1 MLRIVQ
7 LLRSVSKVGYNNPTN
22 EHARKDLK
30 LENIK
35 RVGIV
40 LRPSTPELKELF
52 LEAKRIF
59 ESRGIEVSIDH
70 VSGGMIDVMGQPF
83 DHMCRNSDFLVTIG
97 GDGTLISAVRRSYE
111 YQIPVLG
118 IHAGKLGF
126 LADLDFGE
134 LESFMDDLMKG
145 DYRIDKRAM
154 LEATISTQHGESKV
168 VAFNDIVLT
177 RPSISKMIRLE
188 TYVDGRNFN
197 TYYGDGVVIST
208 PTGSTAYNLS
218 AGGPVLFPLTQVFAL
233 TPICPHSLTQRPV
246 VLPGHFEIEVKTSD
260 SSALVIVD
268 GQDMVEISDKD
279 TVHIKLADGGA
290 HLIHRKEFNY
300 FEVLK
305 EKLGWGN

>member
-1 MLRIVQ
+1 M
-7 LLRSVSKVGYNNPTN
+7 
-22 EHARKDLK
+22 K
-30 LENIK
+30 LDNIK

-40 LRPSTPELKELF
+40 LRPSTPELKDMF

-83 DHMCRNSDFLVTIG
+83 EMMCRNCDFLVTIG
-97 GDGTLISAVRRSYE
+97 GDGTLISAVRRSYDF
-111 YQIPVLG
+111 QLPVLG

-126 LADLDFGE
+126 LADLDFCE
-134 LESFMDDLMKG
+134 LETFVDKLLIG
-145 DYRIDKRAM
+145 EYRIDERAM
-154 LEATISTQHGESKV
+154 LQATITTKTGVSQI

-188 TYVDGRNFN
+188 TYVEGKAFN

-218 AGGPVLFPLTQVFAL
+218 AGGPVLFPLTSVFAL

-246 VLPGHFEIEVKTSD
+246 VLPGHYEIEIKTPD

-268 GQDMVEISDKD
+268 GQDMVEISDSD
-279 TVHIKLADGGA
+279 TVYIKLASGSA

-305 EKLGWGN
+305 EKLGWGE